1 MSNNKSIGKIKKVA
15 RMNKQKIAIVMITEK
30 KAIKIDFIINQLN
43 FNFTE

>member
-1 MSNNKSIGKIKKVA
+1 
-15 RMNKQKIAIVMITEK
+15 MNKQKIAIVMITEK